1 MTPEEINLTLPH
13 LTLAAQAWGPEDGTP
28 VLAFHGW
35 LDNAATFERLLPV
48 LLTRPELPPLRVVS
62 LDLPGHGYSEHRP
75 PGIAYHFVDMVPEI
89 LRVADQLGWEQF
101 LVLGH
106 SMGAALA
113 TLVAAVAPE
122 RVTHALLIDGLGPVS
137 AKQEDACTT
146 LKTSIRQEARLVEK
160 QKPVYAT
167 VEDAVKARLGVG
179 GISEPA
185 VRSLV
190 NRGVQRCHEGFT
202 WRADSALRVKSR
214 HYFSEEQVRSFVTA
228 IECPVLAIEAAQ
240 TNLEYWRDL
249 IRDRSQL
256 VSKIEYVVL
265 PGQHHLHLDDPEP
278 VAATLASFLI
288 QHL

>member
-89 LRVADQLGWEQF
+89 LQVADQLGWEQF

>member
-1 MTPEEINLTLPH
+1 MTPEEINIPLPH
-13 LTLAAQAWGPEDGTP
+13 LTLAAQAWGPADGFP

-35 LDNAATFERLLPV
+35 LDNAATFERVLPALLA
-48 LLTRPELPPLRVVS
+48 RPELPRLRVVA
-62 LDLPGHGYSEHRP
+62 LDLPGHGYSDHRP
-75 PGIAYHFVDMVPEI
+75 PGIPYHFVDMVPEM
-89 LRVADQLGWEQF
+89 LQVADQLGWERF
-101 LVLGH
+101 MLLGH

-113 TLVAAVAPE
+113 TLIAAVAPE
-122 RVTHALLIDGLGPVS
+122 RITHALLIDGLGPIS

-146 LKTSIRQEARLVEK
+146 LKTSIRQEARLGEK

-167 VEDAVKARLGVG
+167 LEEAVQARLGVG
-179 GISEPA
+179 GISEQA

-190 NRGVQRCHEGFT
+190 SRGVQRCQEGYT

-214 HYFSEEQVRSFVTA
+214 HYFSEEQVRAFVKA
-228 IECPVLAIEAAQ
+228 IECPVLALEAAQ
-240 TNLEYWRDL
+240 TTLEYWRDL

-256 VSKIEYVVL
+256 VRNIEYVVL

-278 VAATLASFLI
+278 VAATLAAFLN